1 MANNRKEGLY
11 RDEEGTV
18 DAEGFIAPPVGL
30 VEHALYFTSS
40 PDVLAKTRQVLDE
53 NRLELPG
60 AVIVWDETIGR
71 RKGSKAVP
79 GAWWAGDGSITIAL
93 VFEGVAA
100 DSKKA
105 VSATVAATI
114 EAIST
119 LSPSHQI
126 THDGDGHFL
135 LDGKRLGMLH
145 HEVYNSNDLYVIR
158 VNGSTDFSK
167 APRNVQENNNR
178 LIDYIDAGKLPL
190 GRPGTLPNT
199 LALELMRAIPHYL
212 GQIA

>member
-1 MANNRKEGLY
+1 MTNKRKEGLY

-18 DAEGFIAPPVGL
+18 DAEGFIAPSIGL

-40 PDVLAKTRQVLDE
+40 PDVLAKTRQLLDE
-53 NRLELPG
+53 NRLKLPG

-93 VFEGVAA
+93 VFEGPAV

-105 VSATVAATI
+105 VSATIAATI

-119 LSPSHQI
+119 LSPSHPI

-135 LDGKRLGMLH
+135 LEGKRLGMLH
-145 HEVYNSNDLYVIR
+145 HETYNSNDLYVIR
-158 VNGSTDFSK
+158 VNGNTDFSK
-167 APRNVQENNNR
+167 APPDVQQNNHR
-178 LIDYIDAGKLPL
+178 LIDYIDPESCL
-190 GRPGTLPNT
+190 
-199 LALELMRAIPHYL
+199 LENLEPSQTRSHL
-212 GQIA
+212 R